1 VKEQT
6 TYGQTPE
13 RLARLLAIGV
23 RDSNCKG
30 NPGAGRT
37 PAQVLRDMLSSD
49 LPLDPA
55 MPDSLPA
62 VLNWPSDKVLAAA
75 SQTMNDLLLGS
86 RTDLAVIKTLKD
98 YSKELVRRGES
109 EAKQAAATAIYYAAI
124 ASALVFHQHKI
135 TQHSSK
141 RLDEAYTE
149 LERKPW
155 IPSELKDLFKRARAV
170 SGQPKQEPG

>member
-62 VLNWPSDKVLAAA
+62 VLNW
-75 SQTMNDLLLGS
+75 LLGS